1 MMKSLITKLLKLAKP
16 EDMVA
21 YKVMKL
27 EGDYLVSGANS
38 RLRVPLKKGE
48 EIKFPSPGIYL
59 TLSKQYALEYYS
71 GLADQEVIIQVLF
84 NPKDVLV
91 GNLTDKDT
99 EFAVSKCTLLG
110 WQLL

>member
-1 MMKSLITKLLKLAKP
+1 MIKSLINKLLKLASP
-16 EDMVA
+16 ADMLA
-21 YKVMKL
+21 YKVMKI
-27 EGDYLVSGANS
+27 EEDYLVSGANS
-38 RLRVPLKKGE
+38 RLRVPLRKGE
-48 EIKFPSPGIYL
+48 LIKFPPPGIYL
-59 TLSKQYALEYYS
+59 TLNKQYALDYYS

-91 GNLTDKDT
+91 GSLTDRDT